1 MEVEEEIGSIQLSA
15 STPEKEGG
23 DQDNSKEQKSLQN
36 LPLRGRPTEFEE
48 VERQQDDSPFERPP
62 PVVVQ

>member
-48 VERQQDDSPFERPP
+48 VER
-62 PVVVQ
+62 